1 MIAYNKTWL
10 TNLLLQDEVK
20 KDAAQGY
27 ITPVELKTIEDKYP
41 VGFYTPNLFVRIGLF
56 ILTCVIVSFAQ
67 GLLSLMAASGD
78 LIESF
83 GWFIF
88 LGATAYI
95 ALELMVNGKFHYRSG
110 VDDAL
115 LVIAGSQIAGG
126 MAMVFYKSS
135 QSGVDFFLVF
145 SAIVLVLGVFLTLR
159 FTDMLM
165 SAFSCVA
172 FLGLVFLLWLKVIP
186 AGLAT
191 APFAMMV
198 LAAGTYWLAF
208 TNHQKKRYV
217 HYQNCLVVVQIISL
231 LVLYAAGNY
240 FVIQTLST
248 EMAGKTGPVPFGL
261 VFWVWTVLLPFVY
274 IYVGIYKKNTILLR
288 TGLLLIAGAAITV
301 RNYMHLMP
309 IDRMLTLVGVV
320 ILVIV
325 YGISKYLKTPQH
337 GYTLAEPDE
346 ANLMDHLKVE
356 SLIAAGT
363 FSHAPAAPAPES
375 GTKFGG
381 GSFGGGGSSGDF

>member
-1 MIAYNKTWL
+1 
-10 TNLLLQDEVK
+10 
-20 KDAAQGY
+20 
-27 ITPVELKTIEDKYP
+27 
-41 VGFYTPNLFVRIGLF
+41 
-56 ILTCVIVSFAQ
+56 
-67 GLLSLMAASGD
+67 